1 MLSGN
6 EFKVLQFILK
16 DKKWKVKYTKT
27 NKNIYQ
33 YLTNKSFYQS
43 KLDRIQEWLH
53 NKDIYGEITELIID
67 IITTELVIGIITI
80 VLEHTEIAYSALVGM
95 LANKVS
101 LEDPVDRAKILAD
114 LIGIMVLTDM
124 LDLEGEYGTTAMLV
138 TRIKLTL
145 EPEDK
150 HVIFSEIEE
159 ITDNKSDYGHV
170 ILGGKIKQHDRFVS
184 LDVINK
190 QNSILLSLNVK
201 LLGKIA
207 HKPSKPLETEEMKEQ
222 WKLFAREC
230 TNKYLE
236 AVHTKRNQFSIVHK
250 YDTRGRMY
258 ADSYY
263 INYQGTAYQKAVIQ
277 LANKEIV
284 R

>member
-1 MLSGN
+1 MISNN
-6 EFKVLQFILK
+6 ELKVLQVIST
-16 DKKWKVKYTKT
+16 DKKWKDRYDKTYANIDKYL
-27 NKNIYQ
+27 I
-33 YLTNKSFYQS
+33 NKSFYQS
-43 KLDRIQEWLH
+43 KLDRIQEW
-53 NKDIYGEITELIID
+53 ID
-67 IITTELVIGIITI
+67 SGDVWEEMTELVISIILIT
-80 VLEHTEIAYSALVGM
+80 VEHTEIAYSALVGM
-95 LANKVS
+95 LANRVS
-101 LEDPVDRAKILAD
+101 LKDPINRAKTVAD
-114 LIGIMVLTDM
+114 IVGIMILTDM
-124 LDLEGEYGTTAMLV
+124 LDLEGEYGATAMLV
-138 TRIKLTL
+138 TRLKLTL

-150 HVIFSEIEE
+150 HVIFEKIE
-159 ITDNKSDYGHV
+159 TVTCNKSDYGHV
-170 ILGGKIKQHDRFVS
+170 ILGGKIKQHDKFVS

-201 LLGKIA
+201 LLSKIT

-236 AVHTKRNQFSIVHK
+236 AIHTKRNQFSIVHK

-284 R
+284 K